1 MGEGSGLRAGA
12 ILGLGAFS
20 QGGLAD
26 RAEHLGDVFLIH
38 QGFLLDFKQIRFSF
52 GCVAIVTGATILG
65 DHLDFLLYCK
75 RSIHL
80 RIEFSSVLL
89 AKDGETVN

>member
-38 QGFLLDFKQIRFSF
+38 QGFLSDFEPVGFAIGRVTV
-52 GCVAIVTGATILG
+52 VA
-65 DHLDFLLYCK
+65 
-75 RSIHL
+75 
-80 RIEFSSVLL
+80 
-89 AKDGETVN
+89 